1 MYLTLYL
8 DVLIYLKWHLYYHYN
23 TEAQIVK
30 LQILWIT
37 DFVSLENKDCILL
50 LQKKY
55 VSPLSICLSVCLLAL
70 LSEMYK
76 KFDFSSNNAWIPQK
90 KEWECT
96 YKDPNS
102 THVSCRHI
110 DMGENITSLV
120 EVITKS
126 QKQHI
131 HGAVWIISR
140 VSQSEKWRCCVV
152 WWYSSRYFCIC
163 CQYLWV
169 LWHLYLPISLSRD
182 EYRDVLGGF
191 NHFPWSLPVLSCD
204 EPDSLWCFQS
214 ECKNELAISLK

>member
-1 MYLTLYL
+1 
-8 DVLIYLKWHLYYHYN
+8 
-23 TEAQIVK
+23 
-30 LQILWIT
+30 
-37 DFVSLENKDCILL
+37 
-50 LQKKY
+50 
-55 VSPLSICLSVCLLAL
+55 
-70 LSEMYK
+70 MYK

-163 CQYLWV
+163 CQMAAGWT
-169 LWHLYLPISLSRD
+169 D
-182 EYRDVLGGF
+182 C
-191 NHFPWSLPVLSCD
+191 VLSFSIFGFCD
-204 EPDSLWCFQS
+204 IYIYQYHCHVMNTGMFWVVLITSHKAFLSWAVMNQTVCDVFSQNARMNLQYH
-214 ECKNELAISLK
+214 